1 MPDASPRLPFEIDDA
16 VDPSFVT
23 GRAGVPLVI
32 ELFRQLGVAAT
43 INAEVALKQRQ
54 RGLPPSQVIES
65 LIALW
70 ASGGDRCQDLAMRR
84 KDEALATLLR
94 HPLPAAT
101 TMRDFLEAFHV
112 EGGPRWTAGPAAT
125 IPLES
130 APLAGLGRA
139 NRTLVAGL
147 QRGARERT
155 ATLDVDATLVESH
168 KDAATVAYDGTR
180 GYQPVLVLWAEQ
192 DVILHDQFRDGHV
205 PAGCGNVRVLE
216 RAVANLPQGIT
227 QICLRADSALY
238 ETDVLRWCEARDH
251 SIAYAISA
259 DLSEQ
264 LRAEII
270 RLPEAT
276 WRVEREEPEAIR
288 AWAEVPY
295 VPDDGD
301 HRKDRPCVR
310 RYLAVRVQKRQG
322 SLFADGS
329 SVHYFALVTNRPEDD
344 LALLQW
350 HREKAGTVEHTHH
363 VLKNELAAAAL
374 PSGKCGANAAW
385 FRLNVLT
392 YNLLSALKRLTLP
405 GDLRTARPKRLRFL
419 LFNTVG
425 QFIAHARRTLLRLSG
440 ALQHALLVGSAG
452 KSSGSRRLSR
462 RLGRRQLRRPPLW
475 HNDVGPLRLDT
486 AGCSA

>member
-1 MPDASPRLPFEIDDA
+1 MPETSPRLPFEIDDA
-16 VDPSFVT
+16 IDPTLVT

-32 ELFRQLGVAAT
+32 ELFRQLGVAAA
-43 INAEVALKQRQ
+43 IDAHVAVKQRQ
-54 RGLPPSQVIES
+54 RGLKPSQLVES

-70 ASGGDRCQDLAMRR
+70 TSGGDRCQDLTMLREDR
-84 KDEALATLLR
+84 ALACLLGYA
-94 HPLPAAT
+94 LPAAT
-101 TMRDFLEAFHV
+101 TVRDFLEAFHV
-112 EGGPRWTAGPAAT
+112 EDGPLWTAGPEAA

-130 APLAGLGRA
+130 APLAGLGAA

-147 QRGARERT
+147 QRGARETT

-180 GYQPVLVLWAEQ
+180 GYQPVVVLWAEQ

-216 RAVANLPQGIT
+216 QAVANLPQRVT
-227 QICLRADSALY
+227 QLRVRADSALY
-238 ETDVLRWCEARDH
+238 ETEVLDWCETQK
-251 SIAYAISA
+251 IAYAISA

-264 LRAEII
+264 LKAEIR
-270 RLPEAT
+270 RLPESA
-276 WRVEREEPEAIR
+276 WQLEREEPEAVR

-301 HRKDRPCVR
+301 YRKDRPCVR

-329 SVHYFALVTNRPEDD
+329 SVHYFAVVTNRTDAG
-344 LALLQW
+344 LTILQW
-350 HREKAGTVEHTHH
+350 HREKAGTVEHAHH
-363 VLKNELAAAAL
+363 VLKNELAAGAL
-374 PSGKCGANAAW
+374 PSGKFGANAAW
-385 FRLNVLT
+385 FRLNTLT
-392 YNLLSALKRLTLP
+392 YNLLAALKRLTLP

-425 QFIAHARRTLLRLSG
+425 KVVAHARRTLLRLS
-440 ALQHALLVGSAG
+440 ATLQHALLVRV
-452 KSSGSRRLSR
+452 RRR
-462 RLGRRQLRRPPLW
+462 ITRLAP
-475 HNDVGPLRLDT
+475 
-486 AGCSA
+486 A

>member
-1 MPDASPRLPFEIDDA
+1 MLDTSPRLPFEIDDA
-16 VDPSFVT
+16 IDPSLVT

-32 ELFRQLGVAAT
+32 ELFRQLGVAQAIDT
-43 INAEVALKQRQ
+43 QVAVKQRQ
-54 RGLPPSQVIES
+54 RGLPASQLVES

-70 ASGGDRCQDLAMRR
+70 TSGGDRCQDLTTLRE
-84 KDEALATLLR
+84 DQALATLLGY
-94 HPLPAAT
+94 PLPAAT
-101 TMRDFLEAFHV
+101 TVRDFLEAFHV
-112 EGGPRWTAGPAAT
+112 EGGPLWEAGAQAA

-130 APLAGLGRA
+130 AALVGLGAA
-139 NRTLVAGL
+139 NRTLVAGV
-147 QRGARERT
+147 QRGAPEGT

-192 DVILHDQFRDGHV
+192 DVILTDQFRDGHV

-216 RAVANLPQGIT
+216 QAVATLPQGIT
-227 QICLRADSALY
+227 QIRLRADSALY
-238 ETDVLRWCEARDH
+238 ETAVLRWCDDQQ
-251 SIAYAISA
+251 IAYAISA

-264 LRAEII
+264 LKAEIL
-270 RLPEAT
+270 RLPETA
-276 WRVEREEPEAIR
+276 WQVEREESDAIR
-288 AWAEVPY
+288 AWAEVAY

-301 HRKDRPCVR
+301 HRKDRPCLR

-329 SVHYFALVTNRPEDD
+329 SVRYFAVVTNRQGDG
-344 LALLQW
+344 LTLLQW

-374 PSGKCGANAAW
+374 PSGKFGANAAW

-425 QFIAHARRTLLRLSG
+425 KVISHARRTFLRLTG
-440 ALQHALLVGSAG
+440 AVQHALLVRVRHHIAA
-452 KSSGSRRLSR
+452 LA
-462 RLGRRQLRRPPLW
+462 P
-475 HNDVGPLRLDT
+475 
-486 AGCSA
+486 A